1 MKADPIIINQL
12 NKVLGN
18 ELIAI
23 NQYLLHARM
32 FKNWGLEKLDQKI
45 FQQSLN
51 EMKHVDYL
59 VERILFLEGCPNLQE
74 LGKLTIGENLIE
86 MLTSDLGLETEAV
99 HDLRSAVSISET
111 AKDFVSRDLLTQILE
126 SEENHVDWLESQLQ
140 LIDRI
145 GEHHYQ
151 QTMV

>member
-45 FQQSLN
+45 FQQSLD
-51 EMKHVDYL
+51 EMKHVDSL

-99 HDLRSAVSISET
+99 HDLRSAISISET

>member
-1 MKADPIIINQL
+1 MKADPIIITQL

-32 FKNWGLEKLDQKI
+32 FKNWGFQQLNTKI
-45 FQQSLN
+45 FQQSLD
-51 EMKHVDYL
+51 EMKHMDSL
-59 VERILFLEGCPNLQE
+59 VERILFLEGLPNVQD
-74 LGKLTIGENLIE
+74 LGRLTIGENLIE
-86 MLTSDLGLETEAV
+86 MLTGDLALEIESV
-99 HDLRSAVSISET
+99 RDLRNAITVAEG
-111 AKDFVSRDLLTQILE
+111 ANDFVSRNLLTSILE
-126 SEENHVDWLESQLQ
+126 GEEQHIDWLESQLE
-140 LIDRI
+140 LIERI